1 MQEPP
6 TQYGREH
13 LSQPGSTG
21 RRRVASPSS
30 SRMFASYLTD
40 VERLL
45 DEHRS
50 EVALREALDLP
61 RLAVALGDPRLR
73 ASAEQVTRWCGEW
86 IRPPGAQQDAQ
97 GVDYERLARH
107 VSERASELAGA
118 EPVPMR
124 ALRRLQLR
132 RHVRMPPRGF
142 VSENRIYLTARE
154 AETAEICGAVLE
166 AAARWYA
173 RSACHDSVAQNN
185 LSRLAVLR

>member
-1 MQEPP
+1 
-6 TQYGREH
+6 
-13 LSQPGSTG
+13 
-21 RRRVASPSS
+21 
-30 SRMFASYLTD
+30 MFASYLTD

-61 RLAVALGDPRLR
+61 RLAVALGDSRLR
-73 ASAEQVTRWCGEW
+73 ASAEQVTQWCGEW
-86 IRPPGAQQDAQ
+86 IRPPGAEHDVQ
-97 GVDYERLARH
+97 GLDYERLARRIA
-107 VSERASELAGA
+107 ERSAELAGT

-142 VSENRIYLTARE
+142 VPERVYLTARE
-154 AETAEICGAVLE
+154 AETAEICDALLE
-166 AAARWYA
+166 ASARWYA
-173 RSACHDSVAQNN
+173 RSACHDPAVQNN